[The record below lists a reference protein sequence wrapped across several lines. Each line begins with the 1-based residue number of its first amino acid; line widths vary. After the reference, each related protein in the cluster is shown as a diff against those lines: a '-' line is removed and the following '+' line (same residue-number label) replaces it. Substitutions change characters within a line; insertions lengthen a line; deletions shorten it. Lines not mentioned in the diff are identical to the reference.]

1 MQQNS
6 EKDAGLEAIREA
18 QQRKKTLTRVHKK
31 LSKQV
36 EVLTRESLPPHLR
49 AANDPS
55 SKGEDHGRPTFV
67 EAARFIKRLNLST
80 YKREGIIEP
89 ILELYPKP
97 AAREF
102 AKSHGVRVPHIFGS
116 WDTIGDIPWDSLP
129 TRCVIKSSHGGG
141 GISVFPLERRG
152 EHYHDFITGKQITK
166 TDVIDKL
173 HAKQRPGAVYFA
185 EEFLSRPD
193 GDPNKL
199 PDDVKVFCFY
209 GEVGFLETRA
219 DDGSRNPESKPR
231 ARFYLPDGS
240 EVKSQARPFMP
251 QGRDLADLTD
261 LEYILEAAATI
272 SSSIRRPF
280 VRIDFFS
287 TAEGPVFGEITQNPG
302 HTPLLL
308 TNWDIRIGKVFDRAL
323 GRILGELHEA
333 GHLEVTFG
341 DTAG

>member
-1 MQQNS
+1 MEKFVKLAYEYATERVGVTVQQNS

-116 WDTIGDIPWDSLP
+116 RSE
-129 TRCVIKSSHGGG
+129 
-141 GISVFPLERRG
+141 ERRV
-152 EHYHDFITGKQITK
+152 GK
-166 TDVIDKL
+166 
-173 HAKQRPGAVYFA
+173 
-185 EEFLSRPD
+185 EERS
-193 GDPNKL
+193 
-199 PDDVKVFCFY
+199 
-209 GEVGFLETRA
+209 
-219 DDGSRNPESKPR
+219 
-231 ARFYLPDGS
+231 
-240 EVKSQARPFMP
+240 
-251 QGRDLADLTD
+251 
-261 LEYILEAAATI
+261 
-272 SSSIRRPF
+272 
-280 VRIDFFS
+280 
-287 TAEGPVFGEITQNPG
+287 
-302 HTPLLL
+302 
-308 TNWDIRIGKVFDRAL
+308 
-323 GRILGELHEA
+323 
-333 GHLEVTFG
+333 
-341 DTAG
+341 